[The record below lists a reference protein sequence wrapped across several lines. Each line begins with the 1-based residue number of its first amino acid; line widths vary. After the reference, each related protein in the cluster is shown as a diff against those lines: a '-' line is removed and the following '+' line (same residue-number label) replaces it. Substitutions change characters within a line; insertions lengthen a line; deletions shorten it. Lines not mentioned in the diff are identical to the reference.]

1 MGGCATRHPS
11 ASEPTIRRLR
21 ITLPAGTVDT
31 VIDTLMWLRTNTIDL
46 RRVIAID
53 GEHAEESATLRT
65 AGLRPP
71 G

>member
-1 MGGCATRHPS
+1 LGGCATRHPS

-21 ITLPAGTVDT
+21 IRLPAGTVDT

-53 GEHAEESATLRT
+53 GEHAEEFATLRT